1 MVEYKGKNVHTNV
14 DDFDIKEYCLELELE
29 NSVLKEM
36 LYIDTLTELPNILMF
51 NKTIENIDNP
61 KTILVDI
68 DAFSEINEYYGRD
81 IGDYVLKEIAK
92 LIKTYADNENMK
104 TFRIGSDEFL
114 LLGSGVLDIE
124 KYERIARE
132 MVTLLKT
139 NEIFLK
145 EYDESIV
152 IDSTIGFCLEDKD
165 ILNKAQIALEYAKK
179 AEKDFACYLHSMDNK
194 NKYKEKVKYVKIMK
208 DALDNDRVIP
218 YYQPIFNREGKIYK
232 YEALSRI
239 KDAEGKVIS
248 PFFFMDTSKKVRLY
262 TLMTKQIIDKS
273 FKKIAQTDKTISINL
288 LARDMMDGNISN
300 YIIEKIR
307 EYGIAKQIVFEILED
322 ESIESLIRVENF
334 IKKSKRLGVRIA
346 IDDFGTGYSNF
357 SYLIKLKPDYLK
369 IDGSIIQNIDTDKN
383 SEAIVKAIISF
394 AKTLHVETIAEF
406 IHSKKVYD
414 KCYELG
420 IDEFQGFYL
429 GEPNSDLV

>member
-1 MVEYKGKNVHTNV
+1 MVKNKGNNLQKNVDVN
-14 DDFDIKEYCLELELE
+14 EYCLELELE

-36 LYIDTLTELPNILMF
+36 LYIDTLTGLPNILMF
-51 NKTIENIDNP
+51 NKTIEDIDNP

-81 IGDYVLKEIAK
+81 VGDYVLKEIAK

-114 LLGSGVLDIE
+114 LLGSDILDIE
-124 KYERIARE
+124 KYERIAKE

-145 EYDESIV
+145 DYDESIV
-152 IDSTIGFCLEDKD
+152 IDSTIGFCLEDEN

-194 NKYKEKVKYVKIMK
+194 DKYKKKLKYVKIMK

-239 KDAEGKVIS
+239 RDTEGKVIS

-322 ESIESLIRVENF
+322 ESIESLTRVENF

-346 IDDFGTGYSNF
+346 IDEFGTGYSNF

-369 IDGSIIQNIDTDKN
+369 IDGSIIKNIDTDKN

-394 AKTLHVETIAEF
+394 AKTLHIKTIAEF
-406 IHSKKVYD
+406 IHSKDVYD